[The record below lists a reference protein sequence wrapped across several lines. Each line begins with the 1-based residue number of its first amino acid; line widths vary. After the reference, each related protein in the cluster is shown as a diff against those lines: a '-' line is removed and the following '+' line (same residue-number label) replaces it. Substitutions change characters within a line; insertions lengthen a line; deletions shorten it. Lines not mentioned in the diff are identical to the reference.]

1 MRKIFSLFVI
11 ILWILPGLS
20 AYGQDSPNGHSCP
33 DDNHP
38 HMIDL
43 GLPSGTKWACCN
55 VGADTP
61 ESYGGYY
68 AWGETYEKDYYDWY
82 HYDYFNSEEY
92 EDPWDNN
99 YLVYYDLGEDIGGTQ
114 YDVAHAKWGD
124 HWQMPKFVQFEEL
137 EENCTS
143 EKVQIGNVSGML
155 FTSKQN
161 GSKLFLPAAGRKNW
175 DEIEWGG
182 EQCCYFSSTTGVPTG
197 PFVYGYVKGDFD
209 MVYDE
214 CDRSLGYSIRP
225 VYGSSFYLSCPND
238 NHPHMIDLG
247 LPSGTKWACCNVG
260 ADKPEGIG
268 DHYAWGETEPRDEFP
283 YEEGPRWNDTEI
295 QGTEYDVARVKW
307 GRQWQMSNNFSE
319 LLNNCS
325 QENTNLNGVD
335 GKLFTGSNGNSIF
348 LPFTGGY
355 EEDGEF
361 NSSISRYWESTGVSF
376 QPGTAYCLN
385 IGTDAGSL
393 GDWWKYSGGS
403 IRPVASAESIVG
415 LQLSTTGL
423 ILSVGEEGT
432 INITSGSGSYTV
444 TSNDPNAEFVSV
456 HLDGNMIYIHGV
468 GSGEAVI
475 TVTDTQ
481 TGETATIE
489 VTVTAPVIVNICP
502 DDNHP
507 HIIDLGLPSGTKWAC
522 CNVDTDNPEN
532 QSPTSYGGHYAWGET
547 GVKSEYTVY
556 SYAHFDMDEDNFIN
570 IGDHIG
576 NTEYDVAHMA
586 WKGSWQMPTD
596 EECDELMDCVQEE
609 TTINGV
615 KGLKI
620 IGPNDNF
627 IFLPYAGYRYETEL
641 SNQGSSGWYWT
652 ETYNEG
658 QWSKALGIPMSFVDV
673 EPREIGHS
681 VRPVIAVNV
690 STISVTSAGMATYC
704 SPYDLDFRN
713 VTNLKAYIITGYD
726 WQSRRV
732 YATRVYDVPAG
743 LGIYLVGDEGIYD
756 VPRGTS
762 TSYYVANMLVGTLT
776 ETIINPTDGDLTNLR
791 LTGSSPKDAS
801 FKTFTQPRTFSANR
815 AYLQI
820 PTAILNTSANTVDI
834 VFDDE
839 TDGIDGISQNAEN
852 TDNNWFTLDGRKLSG
867 KPSTKGVYVVNGR
880 KVVVK

>member
-1 MRKIFSLFVI
+1 MLFDYSI
-11 ILWILPGLS
+11 GERERWWGLS
-20 AYGQDSPNGHSCP
+20 
-33 DDNHP
+33 
-38 HMIDL
+38 
-43 GLPSGTKWACCN
+43 
-55 VGADTP
+55 V
-61 ESYGGYY
+61 
-68 AWGETYEKDYYDWY
+68 
-82 HYDYFNSEEY
+82 
-92 EDPWDNN
+92 
-99 YLVYYDLGEDIGGTQ
+99 
-114 YDVAHAKWGD
+114 
-124 HWQMPKFVQFEEL
+124 
-137 EENCTS
+137 
-143 EKVQIGNVSGML
+143 
-155 FTSKQN
+155 
-161 GSKLFLPAAGRKNW
+161 
-175 DEIEWGG
+175 
-182 EQCCYFSSTTGVPTG
+182 
-197 PFVYGYVKGDFD
+197 
-209 MVYDE
+209 
-214 CDRSLGYSIRP
+214 RP
-225 VYGSSFYLSCPND
+225 VVVEAPVIANICPND

-247 LPSGTKWACCNVG
+247 LPSGTKWACCNVDPTPSNQSPTNFG
-260 ADKPEGIG
+260 G
-268 DHYAWGETEPRDEFP
+268 YYSWGELEVKDSYGIDD
-283 YEEGPRWNDTEI
+283 YEYSEGGEI
-295 QGTEYDVARVKW
+295 TPIFTFLGEDISGTEYDVAHMKW
-307 GRQWQMSNNFSE
+307 GGSWQMPSNIQIQE
-319 LLNNCS
+319 LLSNCS
-325 QENTNLNGVD
+325 YSWISLNGVN
-335 GKLFTGSNGNSIF
+335 GALFTGSNNAKIF
-348 LPFTGGY
+348 LPAAGNNTCYGLADMEELAGVGEYGCYWSSIDIYSFSNPGEFSTVDTFRASLSFSVDGA
-355 EEDGEF
+355 EEDSMAPF
-361 NSSISRYWESTGVSF
+361 
-376 QPGTAYCLN
+376 
-385 IGTDAGSL
+385 AG
-393 GDWWKYSGGS
+393 YSV
-403 IRPVASAESIVG
+403 RPVSTAATVSH
-415 LQLSTTGL
+415 LQLSFTGVHEPIMCDEEFTVE
-423 ILSVGEEGT
+423 IL
-432 INITSGSGSYTV
+432 SGSGSYTV

-556 SYAHFDMDEDNFIN
+556 SYAHFDIDEDNFTY

-576 NTEYDVAHMA
+576 NTEYDVAHVA

-641 SNQGSSGWYWT
+641 TNQGSSGWYWT

-820 PTAILNTSANTVDI
+820 PTAILNTSANAVDI

-839 TDGIDGISQNAEN
+839 VDGIDGISQNAEN

>member
-489 VTVTAPVIVNICP
+489 VTVTAPAIVNICP

-522 CNVDTDNPEN
+522 CNVDTDHPES
-532 QSPTSYGGHYAWGET
+532 QSPTNYGGHYSWGET
-547 GVKSEYTVY
+547 GVKSEYNVY

-596 EECDELMDCVQEE
+596 EECEELMDCVQEE

-820 PTAILNTSANTVDI
+820 PTAILNTSANAVDI

-839 TDGIDGISQNAEN
+839 VDGIDGISQNAEN

>member
-1 MRKIFSLFVI
+1 MCDEEFTVE
-11 ILWILPGLS
+11 IL
-20 AYGQDSPNGHSCP
+20 
-33 DDNHP
+33 
-38 HMIDL
+38 
-43 GLPSGTKWACCN
+43 
-55 VGADTP
+55 
-61 ESYGGYY
+61 
-68 AWGETYEKDYYDWY
+68 
-82 HYDYFNSEEY
+82 
-92 EDPWDNN
+92 
-99 YLVYYDLGEDIGGTQ
+99 
-114 YDVAHAKWGD
+114 
-124 HWQMPKFVQFEEL
+124 
-137 EENCTS
+137 
-143 EKVQIGNVSGML
+143 
-155 FTSKQN
+155 
-161 GSKLFLPAAGRKNW
+161 
-175 DEIEWGG
+175 
-182 EQCCYFSSTTGVPTG
+182 
-197 PFVYGYVKGDFD
+197 
-209 MVYDE
+209 
-214 CDRSLGYSIRP
+214 
-225 VYGSSFYLSCPND
+225 
-238 NHPHMIDLG
+238 
-247 LPSGTKWACCNVG
+247 
-260 ADKPEGIG
+260 
-268 DHYAWGETEPRDEFP
+268 
-283 YEEGPRWNDTEI
+283 
-295 QGTEYDVARVKW
+295 
-307 GRQWQMSNNFSE
+307 
-319 LLNNCS
+319 
-325 QENTNLNGVD
+325 
-335 GKLFTGSNGNSIF
+335 
-348 LPFTGGY
+348 
-355 EEDGEF
+355 
-361 NSSISRYWESTGVSF
+361 
-376 QPGTAYCLN
+376 
-385 IGTDAGSL
+385 
-393 GDWWKYSGGS
+393 
-403 IRPVASAESIVG
+403 
-415 LQLSTTGL
+415 
-423 ILSVGEEGT
+423 
-432 INITSGSGSYTV
+432 SGSGSYTV

-489 VTVTAPVIVNICP
+489 VTVTAPAIVNICP

-532 QSPTSYGGHYAWGET
+532 QSPTNYGGHYAWGET

-556 SYAHFDMDEDNFIN
+556 SYAHFDIDEDNFTY

-576 NTEYDVAHMA
+576 NTEYDVAHVA

-641 SNQGSSGWYWT
+641 TNQGSSGWYWT

-704 SPYDLDFRN
+704 SPFDLDFRN

-820 PTAILNTSANTVDI
+820 PTAILNTSANAVDI

-839 TDGIDGISQNAEN
+839 VDGIDGISQNAEN